1 MMATQSQETRSSRP
15 SPLNNHPSLDP
26 KGPSDAEMQAARRR
40 CSKSRDLVTGFG
52 FLVLFGVC
60 TLASWQ
66 GFTTF
71 AHVQEV
77 AISAQTAEMKSLRAE
92 IERDAGD
99 TVAKSQGLERK
110 LIAENLASRSTA
122 ASSINSEPVRSAP
135 EPTFVASN
143 R

>member
-1 MMATQSQETRSSRP
+1 MMATQSHETRSSRP
-15 SPLNNHPSLDP
+15 SPLHSHPSLDP
-26 KGPSDAEMQAARRR
+26 KAPSEAEMQAARRR
-40 CSKSRDLVTGFG
+40 CVKGRNVGSFISV
-52 FLVLFGVC
+52 VALFVVC

-92 IERDAGD
+92 IERDASD

-110 LIAENLASRSTA
+110 LIAENMASRSAA
-122 ASSINSEPVRSAP
+122 ASSIISEPVRSAP